1 MWRLLNLQ
9 FPGVRQQNNSAS
21 DHAYGKSECN
31 KISSTVTGE
40 GSSDC
45 WQSYFP
51 LGGSMASDGDLEKLY
66 DCRYR
71 MHISRKYTM
80 FIEHDG
86 DETTVLRI
94 MTLEQ
99 AHKRYGKI

>member
-1 MWRLLNLQ
+1 MLTVKANVIKFLQLLPEKDRRIVGDHISRL
-9 FPGVRQQNNSAS
+9 
-21 DHAYGKSECN
+21 
-31 KISSTVTGE
+31 E
-40 GSSDC
+40 GT
-45 WQSYFP
+45 WP
-51 LGGSMASDGDLEKLY
+51 PDGDLEKLY

-71 MHISRKYTM
+71 MHISRKYTL

-86 DETTVLRI
+86 DETMVLRI